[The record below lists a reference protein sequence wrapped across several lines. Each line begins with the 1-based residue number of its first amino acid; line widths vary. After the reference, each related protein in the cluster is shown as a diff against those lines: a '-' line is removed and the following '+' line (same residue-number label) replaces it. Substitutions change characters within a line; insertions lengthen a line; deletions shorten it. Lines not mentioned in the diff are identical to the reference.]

1 MEKAVLEAIH
11 DLLMSRRVLALA
23 VVVDG
28 QPEAGLLPFALRED
42 YGAAYVQASA
52 LARHTRG
59 LQPGSPVG
67 ILVHAN
73 DGPDDDPMQIPRLT
87 LQGTVQVLEKTGE
100 LFAWASALFT
110 ARFPDAEMTLSLGDF
125 NLYELTFGRGRYIE
139 GFGRAFNI
147 GPETFKE
154 LAAF

>member
-28 QPEAGLLPFALRED
+28 DPEAGLLPFALRED
-42 YGAAYVQASA
+42 YGAVYVQASA

-59 LQPGSPVG
+59 LHAGARVG
-67 ILVHAN
+67 ILVHAH
-73 DGPDDDPMQIPRLT
+73 DAPDDDPMQVPRLM
-87 LQGTVQVLEKTGE
+87 LQATTQLLDKKGDH
-100 LFAWASALFT
+100 FAWASALLT
-110 ARFPDAEMTLSLGDF
+110 ARFPDAETTLGLDDF
-125 NLYELTFGRGRYIE
+125 NLYELTFGRGRYVE
-139 GFGRAFNI
+139 GFGRAFNV

-154 LAAF
+154 LAAL